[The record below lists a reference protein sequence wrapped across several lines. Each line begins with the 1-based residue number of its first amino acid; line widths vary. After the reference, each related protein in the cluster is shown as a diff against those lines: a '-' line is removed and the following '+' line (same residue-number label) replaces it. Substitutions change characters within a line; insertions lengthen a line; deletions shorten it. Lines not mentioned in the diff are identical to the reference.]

1 MNISTPL
8 CAPTADA
15 AFGPVVDAAC
25 RDGFDF
31 TLVFE
36 QSIFVLL
43 PASLLVLVAPL
54 RLIQLRKSPIK
65 VVDHVSRVIK
75 LSVVG
80 CLAALQ
86 LVLIALWATHDGPA
100 RLNSVSVAAACVSFA
115 SSLMSC
121 ALSYFEHGR
130 SLGPSSLLNVF
141 LLVSLLLD
149 AAVLRTVWLSLST
162 AAASASIRAVLTAS
176 FGLKAAL
183 LVLEAREKSGHVV
196 GRQTLA
202 PEETSGLYSRAV
214 FAWVAP
220 LLRTGFQRL
229 LRPADLFALD
239 EKMSASGLNERFWW
253 HWRKASPS
261 TQANKHRLIFCCIV
275 TLRSAII
282 SVIVPRLFLLA
293 FTICQPLVLT
303 RFLGFLNDET
313 QSANVGYGLIG
324 AYGLVYLGIAA
335 TQALYWH
342 QNGRCVTMLR
352 GVLVSAVFSK
362 VTEVSIVAV
371 DDSAALTLMSSD
383 VDVIGRAMRQI
394 HEFWANVFQIAIA
407 TWLLSK
413 QIGYAAAGPIIVSV
427 LSLGATMFVSPLAQK
442 YQVGW
447 LEKTQKRVGIT
458 SAMIGHIKSIKMSGL
473 SKHLSDTIATLRVQ
487 EITASKPFRVVGAVT
502 SSVAQVPL
510 LLSPVLAFAM
520 FQGITAA
527 TGQVLDA
534 TRMFAALSLITLLA
548 QPLFWI
554 FEVVLDMSAA
564 FGAFDR
570 IQKFLVSSTRDE
582 YRTVETANRMD
593 STTVHTGEEAGLI
606 ELQGLSSRTSHVSSS
621 SLTATAVEV
630 EDATF
635 AWASDRQ
642 VLNNISFSL
651 TRGQFA
657 LLIGPVA
664 SGKTTLLK
672 GLLGEVPYC
681 NGKVFLASSRLSW
694 CEQTPWILDLY
705 DQTIKACELE
715 EDFRQLPQGDFT
727 SVGSKG
733 LALSGGQKQRVAL
746 ARAVYSRPR
755 IALFDDIFSGLD
767 NATSQRIFRNLF
779 SSTGLFRRWGT
790 TVVLATQTVEFL
802 ASADLIISLG
812 REGNIVEQGT
822 FSQLLASDGYVQ
834 NLTAK
839 RAITSNPEVQDEII
853 SESRAEASTPKVE
866 YKAKQVEIKDD
877 KRRQLGDSTVYKYY
891 FGSIGSIFIITLLAL
906 EIVWAFLQS
915 FPNSNSQGHTR
926 SGLYLGFFSALQ
938 IIGVFWFALLIW
950 FVLVVVAAKS
960 GVSLHHRLLSAVI
973 RFSQDIGI
981 LDHNLPLALVVTIAS
996 FFGVLTRAGLLAAS
1010 SYYVAISFPFLA
1022 ALYYFLQR
1030 GYLRTSRQLRLLD
1043 LEEKAPVYTQFME
1056 TLSGISTIRAFGW
1069 QNQAILKNHQLV
1081 DQSQKPFYLLIMVQR
1096 WLVLVLDL
1104 TTTALALLI
1113 VGFSVKLRGSV
1124 SVGLTGVSLVQ
1135 LITMSETLN
1144 MLIQFWTSIETSIG
1158 AVARIKQFAE
1168 ETPNE
1173 SLPGEDQEVP
1183 ANWPDKGHV
1192 VIQALEASYDGN
1204 DGIKALDGV
1213 TLDLKPGD
1221 KTAIVG
1227 RTGSGKSSLLLVL
1240 LRLLDPSSGT
1250 LSIDSVLLGTI
1261 PRETIRS
1268 RIITVS
1274 QDQFVLPGTIRHN
1287 IDPSAAYNDDAIVEA
1302 LRAVDLWTV
1311 IESRGGLDATFEEDM
1326 LSHGQKQLFFLAR
1339 AVLKKDCGKVVLLD
1353 EASSSL
1359 DKETEQVVRTIINT
1373 YFKSHTVVS
1382 IAHHLETILDFDRVV
1397 VMDKGRVV
1405 EVGPPRELLQSAGHG
1420 KFKALWEANNRG
1432 ALN

>member
-43 PASLLVLVAPL
+43 PASLLVLAAPL

-176 FGLKAAL
+176 FGLKTAL

-229 LRPADLFALD
+229 LRPADLFPLD
-239 EKMSASGLNERFWW
+239 EKMSSSGLNERFWW

-313 QSANVGYGLIG
+313 QSVNVGYGLIG

-362 VTEVSIVAV
+362 VTEVSIVTV

-427 LSLGATMFVSPLAQK
+427 LSLGATMFVSPFARK

-527 TGQVLDA
+527 TGEVLDA

-582 YRTVETANRMD
+582 YRTVETANMID
-593 STTVHTGEEAGLI
+593 STTVHIGEEASLI
-606 ELQGLSSRTSHVSSS
+606 ELQTLRSRNSHVSSS
-621 SLTATAVEV
+621 SLTATTVEV

-635 AWASDRQ
+635 AWTSERQ

-651 TRGQFA
+651 NRGQFA
-657 LLIGPVA
+657 FLIGPVA

-672 GLLGEVPYC
+672 GLLGEVLYC
-681 NGKVFLASSRLSW
+681 KGKVFLASSRLSW

-802 ASADLIISLG
+802 ASADLIIALS
-812 REGNIVEQGT
+812 REGKIIEQGS

-834 NLTAK
+834 SLAAK
-839 RAITSNPEVQDEII
+839 QAIASSPEVHQDEVI
-853 SESRAEASTPKVE
+853 SESRAEATAPKVE

-891 FGSIGSIFIITLLAL
+891 FGSIGPIFIITLLSL

-915 FPNSNSQGHTR
+915 FPNSNSQGHTQT
-926 SGLYLGFFSALQ
+926 GLYLGVFSAMQ
-938 IIGVFWFALLIW
+938 VIG
-950 FVLVVVAAKS
+950 
-960 GVSLHHRLLSAVI
+960 

-981 LDHNLPLALVVTIAS
+981 LDNNLPLALVVTIAS
-996 FFGVLTRAGLLAAS
+996 FFGVLARAGLLAAS
-1010 SYYVAISFPFLA
+1010 SYYVAISFPFLG

-1183 ANWPDKGHV
+1183 ANWPDKGHI
-1192 VIQALEASYDGN
+1192 VIQALEASYDEN

-1227 RTGSGKSSLLLVL
+1227 RTGSGKSSLLLAL

-1250 LSIDSVLLGTI
+1250 FSIDSVLLSTI

-1287 IDPSAAYNDDAIVEA
+1287 IDPSASYTDNAIVEA

-1311 IESRGGLDATFEEDM
+1311 IDSRGGLDATFEEDM

-1359 DKETEQVVRTIINT
+1359 DKETEQMVRTTINT
-1373 YFKSHTVVS
+1373 HFKSHTVIS